1 MKKSKLEVFLKIPK
15 NYHLTLLEVRALGEC
30 EGKLKDQALG
40 LFLMTNAGETISEKF
55 IKKTLSLTDKS
66 FWKSLNHV
74 LLMRNG
80 IDMIIKDQDGNV
92 AVDGM
97 KGNQKDTKCL

>member
-1 MKKSKLEVFLKIPK
+1 MKKTKLEVFLKIPK
-15 NYHLTLLEVRALGEC
+15 NYRLTLLEIRALGEC

-40 LFLMTNAGETISEKF
+40 LFLMANTGETVSEKI
-55 IKKTLSLTDKS
+55 IKKSLRLTDRA

-80 IDMIIKDQDGNV
+80 VDMIIKDQDGNV
-92 AVDGM
+92 VIGE
-97 KGNQKDTKCL
+97 

>member
-1 MKKSKLEVFLKIPK
+1 MKKTKLEVFLKIPK
-15 NYHLTLLEVRALGEC
+15 NYRLTLLEIRALGEC

-40 LFLMTNAGETISEKF
+40 LFLMSNAGETVSEKI
-55 IKKTLSLTDKS
+55 IKKSLRLTDRS

-80 IDMIIKDQDGNV
+80 VDMIIKDQDGNV
-92 AVDGM
+92 VIGE
-97 KGNQKDTKCL
+97 